1 MNIKKIV
8 STFLFLSVLIFSNI
22 SFADE
27 SKNQQNSEC
36 DKLVGGIFAMF
47 MIAGLPPEVS
57 GTIAEKKGKECK
69 ESKDTDKTVIYIQKL
84 IEEYLAWRHTFFECS
99 FVVGKMSSKGQMIN
113 GEVIKDFEQKKI
125 NECVDEVLKLR
136 IEENKKL

>member
-1 MNIKKIV
+1 MSIKKIV
-8 STFLFLSVLIFSNI
+8 SIFAFLSVLIFSNI

-27 SKNQQNSEC
+27 ATDHQNSEC
-36 DKLVGGIFAMF
+36 DKLLGGIFAML

-69 ESKDTDKTVIYIQKL
+69 EDIDTDKTVIYIQKL
-84 IEEYLAWRHTFFECS
+84 VEEYLVWRNTLFECS

-113 GEVIKDFEQKKI
+113 GELIKDFEQKKI
-125 NECVDEVLKLR
+125 TECVDEVLKLR
-136 IEENKKL
+136 TKKK